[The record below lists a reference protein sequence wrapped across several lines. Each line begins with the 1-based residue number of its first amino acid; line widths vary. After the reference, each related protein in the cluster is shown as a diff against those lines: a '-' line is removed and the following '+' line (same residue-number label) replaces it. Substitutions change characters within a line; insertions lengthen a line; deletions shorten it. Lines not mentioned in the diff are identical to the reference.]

1 MEDAF
6 IKFLDRVTELPSWIA
21 YTVLLLS
28 SGLEYVFPPFP
39 GDSVTLFAAILIGA
53 RGWSFPGVFL
63 AINAGSV
70 AGAIADYAAG
80 RWLGAP
86 GRQFRQWGPRWEK
99 FGRVVDRIARG
110 FERHGVLYL
119 TVNRFFPSIRAFFFI
134 AAGVARFPFWKVV
147 TFGLL
152 SSVLWNALI
161 LVLGLMVEYNLEK
174 LKPIL
179 SNYSFLLWT
188 ALILAVAVYL
198 YRCWRRGRRA
208 KPAED

>member
-6 IKFLDRVTELPSWIA
+6 IKLLDRITELPSWIA
-21 YTVLLLS
+21 YLVIILS
-28 SGLEYVFPPFP
+28 SGFEYVFPPFP
-39 GDSVTLFAAILIGA
+39 GDTVTLFAAILIGA
-53 RGWSFPGVFL
+53 RGWSLPGVFL
-63 AINAGSV
+63 AVNAGSV

-86 GRQFRQWGPRWEK
+86 GRQFRQWGPRWER
-99 FGRVVDRIARG
+99 FGRVVDRIARD
-110 FERHGVLYL
+110 FERHGVIYL
-119 TVNRFFPSIRAFFFI
+119 TVNRFFPSIRAFFFL

-161 LVLGLMVEYNLEK
+161 LLLGLAVGYHWEK
-174 LKPIL
+174 LAPIL
-179 SNYSFLLWT
+179 RNYSFIFWT
-188 ALILAVAVYL
+188 ALIVAGAVFLVRRL
-198 YRCWRRGRRA
+198 RRGRRA